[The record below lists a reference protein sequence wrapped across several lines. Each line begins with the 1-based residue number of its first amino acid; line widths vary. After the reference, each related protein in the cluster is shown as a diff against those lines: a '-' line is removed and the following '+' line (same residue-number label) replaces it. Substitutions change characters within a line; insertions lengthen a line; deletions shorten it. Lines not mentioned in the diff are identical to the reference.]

1 MTVRLGAHD
10 EAAAHTCDAIVV
22 GAGYIGCA
30 AASALAT
37 AGLRVAL
44 LDRGPIP
51 GGASRANYGNVQ
63 VQDAE
68 LAHSLPMVTAGYR
81 RFATLEEELG
91 CSVGYRKV
99 GSLLLIE
106 TAAQQQ
112 IMVGRLP
119 ALHAAGI
126 AAELAPAERLA
137 ELEPLLDHRGVAQD
151 GILRH
156 LAACYHADEG
166 QVSPFLFMAAYL
178 RTGRRRGLAVHPH
191 TEVTGF
197 DIAAG
202 RLVGV
207 RAGAERFSAGVTIL
221 TTGAWTPRLGRLLG
235 RDWAIPHVHGQALV
249 TESSDLRL
257 NNHLSSAAFF
267 EAMHTGEGDASAGE
281 SKPAPAV
288 LAVSQTADG
297 HFLLGEAG
305 AITDDLGAHATGQG
319 QAAVAR
325 EVMRVLPALAR
336 LRVLRGWA
344 APVAFTADGLPFLG
358 PVRDLPGLILATAFK
373 STVVV
378 TPLVGDAVAQLV
390 CTGRTDLDLTP
401 FSPDRDISR
410 AH

>member
-1 MTVRLGAHD
+1 MAS
-10 EAAAHTCDAIVV
+10 AAHTCDALVV

-30 AASALAT
+30 VAAALAA
-37 AGLRVAL
+37 AGVRTAL

-51 GGASRANYGNVQ
+51 SGASRANYGNVQ

-81 RFATLEEELG
+81 RFATLEAELG
-91 CSVGYRKV
+91 CSVGYRRV

-112 IMVGRLP
+112 IMAARLP
-119 ALHAAGI
+119 TLHAAGI
-126 AAELAPAERLA
+126 VAELVPAEHLA
-137 ELEPLLDHRGVAQD
+137 ELEPLLDYRRIAQD
-151 GILRH
+151 AILRPM
-156 LAACYHADEG
+156 AACYHADEG
-166 QVSPFLFMAAYL
+166 QVSPFQFMAAFL
-178 RTGRRRGLAVHPH
+178 RVGRRHGLAVHPH

-197 DIAAG
+197 DIAGG

-207 RAGAERFSAGVTIL
+207 RASAERFSAGVTIL

-249 TESSDLRL
+249 TERSDLRL

-267 EAMHTGEGDASAGE
+267 EAMHAGEGDASAGE
-281 SKPAPAV
+281 TRPASAV
-288 LAVSQTADG
+288 LAVAQTADG

-305 AITDDLGAHATGQG
+305 VSTEDLGAHATGQG

-325 EVMRVLPALAR
+325 EVMRVLPVLAR

-344 APVAFTADGLPFLG
+344 APVAFTADSLPFLG

-378 TPLVGDAVAQLV
+378 TPLVGDAVAQWV

-401 FSPDRDISR
+401 FSPDRKM
-410 AH
+410 AVE

>member
-30 AASALAT
+30 AAAALAT

-106 TAAQQQ
+106 TAAQRQ
-112 IMVGRLP
+112 IMAARIP

-126 AAELAPAERLA
+126 CAELVSAERLA
-137 ELEPLLDHRGVAQD
+137 ELEPLLDRRAVAQD
-151 GILRH
+151 AILRH

-207 RAGAERFSAGVTIL
+207 RAGAERFSAPVTIL

-235 RDWAIPHVHGQALV
+235 RDWAIPHIHGQALV
-249 TESSDLRL
+249 TERSDLRL

-267 EAMHTGEGDASAGE
+267 EAMHAGEGDASAGE

-344 APVAFTADGLPFLG
+344 APVAFTSDGLPFLG